1 MNLNKVSII
10 AEVGVNHNGK
20 IEYAKKLVA
29 VAKKA
34 GADYVKFQ
42 NFKTENF
49 VTKKSKLADYQK
61 KNINLKSQYNLIENL
76 ELSENQN
83 RIIINF
89 CKKKKIKFLSTPFDI
104 QSLNLLKKL
113 RLRIIKISSGDIN
126 NYPLLEI
133 ISKFAKKVILSTG
146 MSTLLEIKNAI
157 RILKRNNLKDKDIII
172 LHCTTSYP
180 ADPNDVNILAIN
192 FLKKKLKNHIGYSDH
207 TLGNEAALAAVS
219 LGAKVI
225 EKHITL
231 NKNLIGP
238 DHQASLDPKEFFKFV
253 HSIRKLEKILGK
265 EKKILTFNERKIKK
279 LVRKSIVAKTNINKG
294 DFFTL
299 NNIICKRPEGGISPI
314 NWKKIIG
321 KKAKSFFYKDEFI
334 TLL

>member
-42 NFKTENF
+42 TFKTENF

-61 KNINLKSQYNLIENL
+61 KNINLKSQYHLLENL
-76 ELSENQN
+76 ELSENQH

-238 DHQASLDPKEFFKFV
+238 DPQASLDPKEFFKFV